1 MGCECNK
8 QPEERDLYTS
18 REIKEDLKLSSL
30 YLPEEEQIQ
39 FDTIP
44 LELTLQIKKKFQKQN
59 SLPIK
64 FYPIAPEEFESILF
78 TNSNAKKLIELYTPE
93 IDQIN
98 YEVDAKY
105 INIPPIRVLDLDGG
119 SQYYQG
125 GFNTK
130 GECHGKGIW
139 IKDYDIYIGNFK
151 NDQFYGKGLF
161 ISQNGDY
168 YFGQWKN
175 SMCEGEGNLTVK
187 NKFVNKGNFK
197 NGKKEGFGEEK
208 YSNGDMYKGGFYDGE
223 KSGRGQ
229 YIFADGSRYDGN
241 FKNNKFNGFGQI
253 SLKNGDFI
261 RGQFKDGQLNG
272 EGDVNWNDG
281 NKFVGNFLNDKK
293 YGRGTY
299 IWNDGQV
306 YKETMDNDNFN
317 FNENNN
323 NIINENLN
331 ENDNESVELNIE

>member
-8 QPEERDLYTS
+8 QPEEKDLYTI
-18 REIKEDLKLSSL
+18 REIKNDLKITSLS
-30 YLPEEEQIQ
+30 LPEEEQIVQ
-39 FDTIP
+39 FESIP
-44 LELTLQIKKKFQKQN
+44 LELSLLIKKKLQKQ
-59 SLPIK
+59 SFSKIK
-64 FYPIAPEEFESILF
+64 FYQITPEEFESILF
-78 TNSNAKKLIELYTPE
+78 RNSYAKKIIEQFTPE
-93 IDQIN
+93 LDQIN

-105 INIPPIRVLDLDGG
+105 INIPPIRVLDLEGG

-125 GFNTK
+125 GFNPK

-151 NDQFYGKGLF
+151 NDQFYGKGLY
-161 ISQNGDY
+161 ISENGDY

-175 SMCEGEGNLTVK
+175 SMCDGEGNLTVK
-187 NKFVNKGNFK
+187 NKLVNKGNFK

-208 YSNGDMYKGGFYDGE
+208 YPNGDLYKGGFFDGV

-229 YIFADGSRYDGN
+229 YIFADGSRYDGI
-241 FKNNKFNGFGQI
+241 FKNDKFNGFGQI
-253 SLKNGDFI
+253 SLNNGDFI

-281 NKFVGNFLNDKK
+281 NKFVGNFVNDKK
-293 YGRGTY
+293 YGNGTY

-306 YKETMDNDNFN
+306 YKETFDNNYDNINYNEINTIINDNDK
-317 FNENNN
+317 
-323 NIINENLN
+323 
-331 ENDNESVELNIE
+331 ESVELNME

>member
-8 QPEERDLYTS
+8 QPEEKDLYTS
-18 REIKEDLKLSSL
+18 REIKNDLKITSLS
-30 YLPEEEQIQ
+30 LPEEEQIVQ
-39 FDTIP
+39 FESIP
-44 LELTLQIKKKFQKQN
+44 LELSLLIKKKLQKQ
-59 SLPIK
+59 SFSQIK
-64 FYPIAPEEFESILF
+64 FYPITPEEFESILF
-78 TNSNAKKLIELYTPE
+78 RNSYAKNIIEQFTPE
-93 IDQIN
+93 LDQIN

-105 INIPPIRVLDLDGG
+105 INIPPIRVLDLEGG

-125 GFNTK
+125 GFNPK

-151 NDQFYGKGLF
+151 NDQFYGKGLY
-161 ISQNGDY
+161 ISENGDY

-175 SMCEGEGNLTVK
+175 SMCDGEGNLIVK
-187 NKFVNKGNFK
+187 NKLVNKGNFK

-208 YSNGDMYKGGFYDGE
+208 YPNGDLYKGGFFDGV

-229 YIFADGSRYDGN
+229 YIFADGSRYDGI
-241 FKNNKFNGFGQI
+241 FKNDKFNGFGQI
-253 SLKNGDFI
+253 SLNNGDFI

-281 NKFVGNFLNDKK
+281 NKFVGNFVNDKK
-293 YGRGTY
+293 YGNGTY

-306 YKETMDNDNFN
+306 YKETFDNNYDNIN
-317 FNENNN
+317 YNENN
-323 NIINENLN
+323 NIIND
-331 ENDNESVELNIE
+331 NDKESVELNME